1 MPIFVTVVKT
11 GAGGAKNLADLGKSY
26 EEGMKM
32 AEKMGI
38 KPIAQYGLLGPY
50 DFMFIYEA
58 ADEKAA
64 ASSSLFQSA
73 KWGGEMET
81 WTAIPLEEFAKLTAR
96 LKG

>member
-1 MPIFVTVVKT
+1 MPIYVTLVK
-11 GAGGAKNLADLGKSY
+11 AGPEGAKSMADLDKSY

-32 AEKMGI
+32 AQQMGI

-50 DFMFIYEA
+50 NLMFIYEA

-64 ASSSLFQSA
+64 VSNSLFQSA
-73 KWGGEMET
+73 KRGGQMET
-81 WTAIPLEEFAKLTAR
+81 WTAIPMEEFAKLTAR

>member
-1 MPIFVTVVKT
+1 
-11 GAGGAKNLADLGKSY
+11 
-26 EEGMKM
+26 
-32 AEKMGI
+32 
-38 KPIAQYGLLGPY
+38 
-50 DFMFIYEA
+50 MFIYEA

-81 WTAIPLEEFAKLTAR
+81 WTAIPLDEFAKLTAR